1 MSIRSIAMNLK
12 HGGLENLILNV
23 VWDNSEVAEEV
34 LSVAQVQ
41 DCLNRLN
48 TRKKWAYTTVKTILD
63 RLTDKGLLQKV
74 RAGKKYNYRAVLKRE
89 EMAHSAIKKLA
100 LEYFKNDFN
109 ALATF
114 VNEIQKAE
122 ENSLIYVKN

>member
-1 MSIRSIAMNLK
+1 MNLK

-23 VWDNSEVAEEV
+23 VWDNSDLSEDV

-63 RLTDKGLLQKV
+63 RLTDKGFLQKV
-74 RAGKKYNYRAVLKRE
+74 KSGKKYNYKAILSRD
-89 EMAHSAIKKLA
+89 EMAHDALKKLA

-109 ALATF
+109 ALADF
-114 VNEIQKAE
+114 VNEIQKVE
-122 ENSLIYVKN
+122 ENSLIYVKS

>member
-1 MSIRSIAMNLK
+1 MNLK

-23 VWDNSEVAEEV
+23 VWDNSDLAEDA

-48 TRKKWAYTTVKTILD
+48 TRRKWAYTTVKTILD

-74 RAGKKYNYRAVLKRE
+74 KSGKKYNYKAILRRE
-89 EMAHSAIKKLA
+89 EMASDALKRLA
-100 LEYFKNDFN
+100 LEYFKNDFD
-109 ALATF
+109 ALADF
-114 VNEIQKAE
+114 VLEMKKVE
-122 ENSLIYVKN
+122 ENSLIYVKS